1 MINLFRH
8 SNPISLLLL
17 VILASFSHFFFPF
30 STLKLELPQHAT
42 MFSSQFNNLFGNFFL
57 TPSLGNGLISTI
69 VILVEAFGLNKI
81 LSNLRLFEKSG
92 FIPSLCFV
100 ALTNLVPFPYQ
111 AEMLFVN
118 GALILS
124 LSYIISSFKKEKAN
138 GTILLAGF
146 FAGVAAGFNNNLLF
160 FIWLTISLFAMRT
173 VSIREWLISTIGFLL
188 PYYFMISI
196 LYLTNKIDTSLILQ
210 IPMINM
216 GMPTLDTIALLRY
229 SSFMGIGAI
238 GVIKSG
244 QALGKMLI
252 HARKTITVTYQLFF
266 VTLISCLISLQLS
279 PYNLFMMTVPV
290 SILITP
296 LFTNYKKPFI
306 PNLVLVLLIVLSML
320 R

>member
-1 MINLFRH
+1 
-8 SNPISLLLL
+8 
-17 VILASFSHFFFPF
+17 
-30 STLKLELPQHAT
+30 
-42 MFSSQFNNLFGNFFL
+42 MFSSQFNNLFGDFFVRK
-57 TPSLGNGLISTI
+57 SFGNGLVSTLI
-69 VILVEAFGLNKI
+69 ILVEAFGLNKI

-100 ALTNLVPFPYQ
+100 ALTNLVPYPYQ
-111 AEMLFVN
+111 GELLIVN
-118 GALILS
+118 GALLLS
-124 LSYIISSFKKEKAN
+124 LNYIISSFKKEKAN

-146 FAGVAAGFNNNLLF
+146 FAGVAAGFNNNLLI

-188 PYYFMISI
+188 PYYFLISI
-196 LYLTNKIDTSLILQ
+196 LYLTNSIDASLILQ
-210 IPMINM
+210 FPMINR
-216 GMPTLDTIALLRY
+216 GTPTLNTIAWLRY
-229 SSFMGIGAI
+229 FSFMGIGALGMI
-238 GVIKSG
+238 ISG

-279 PYNLFMMTVPV
+279 PYNLFMMILPV

-296 LFTNYKKPFI
+296 LFNNYKKPFI